1 MKIKVPLYRLVA
13 CAAGLLTLAP
23 ARADTPLEYAV
34 KAAYLTKFV
43 PFIEWPDAVFTS
55 AGAPVTICILGAD
68 PFGATLEKAAVSGTG
83 GGRPLVLRRIAA
95 PAAAAGCQIVYAGD
109 PQTGALDALQG
120 QPVVTVTDSGMPSR
134 GIISFVM
141 LDNHVRFDIDD
152 AAAAKGG
159 IRISSKLLE
168 LAHSVTRRSAGP

>member
-1 MKIKVPLYRLVA
+1 MKPIRLRNRLAA
-13 CAAGLLTLAP
+13 CAAGLLALAP

-43 PFIEWPDAVFTS
+43 PFIDWPDTVFAS
-55 AGAPVTICILGAD
+55 ADAPVTICILGAD
-68 PFGATLEKAAVSGTG
+68 PFGTTLEKAAGGGG
-83 GGRPLVLRRIAA
+83 GGRPLTIRRIAA
-95 PAAAAGCQIVYAGD
+95 PEAAAGCQIVYAGD
-109 PQTGALDALQG
+109 PQAGSLDVLAG
-120 QPVVTVTDSGMPSR
+120 QPVVTVTDSGMPAH

-168 LAHSVTRRSAGP
+168 LAHTVTRRSGP